1 MLSIYHVKG
10 SILEYTLFKNQLVM
24 AGIMCQLLP
33 EHYQHYSKT
42 SIFISISSDSFG
54 KFLVTAEYS
63 VATHNNTFCPLSNCK
78 YHILLRSTN
87 FEKLLK
93 ELESYHFVYQLVD
106 CFYTLYKYQF
116 FKNVIIETGGVFDIV
131 AKAVTHNTQNKSV
144 EKTPSIAKKRLTR
157 KKFKKH
163 CSAGQKSASTQT
175 LGSSFLDR
183 IQKIRNSKY
192 ESDLM
197 KIVDC
202 FLDGYGS
209 IDNNFVTFK
218 LKK

>member
-1 MLSIYHVKG
+1 MKG

-63 VATHNNTFCPLSNCK
+63 VATHNNTFCPLLNCK

-116 FKNVIIETGGVFDIV
+116 FKNVIIETGGVFDMV
-131 AKAVTHNTQNKSV
+131 AKAVAHNTQNKSV
-144 EKTPSIAKKRLTR
+144 EKTPSIAK
-157 KKFKKH
+157 
-163 CSAGQKSASTQT
+163 
-175 LGSSFLDR
+175 
-183 IQKIRNSKY
+183 NS
-192 ESDLM
+192 
-197 KIVDC
+197 
-202 FLDGYGS
+202 
-209 IDNNFVTFK
+209 
-218 LKK
+218 